1 MKRNPFHSG
10 AAFLRRIAWL
20 NIIVQLMFPLLSA
33 FTPATA
39 RVNISQTDINKTEKK
54 TIFTETYTLK
64 KGETASSVAKKYNL
78 TLDELHQL
86 NQQRF
91 FPHTFSHI
99 QAGEEID
106 VPHKK
111 SPFSVDNTN
120 NKNTDANTEKKLA
133 GQVYAGATVLSN
145 ENAAKSGERMLR
157 STATNQ
163 INHSVEQWLS
173 QFGTARVK
181 INSNNKLDGSAAD
194 ILIPLYDQKDAMLFT
209 QLGARNKDSRNTVN
223 VGIGFRTFNNNWM
236 YGVNSFLDNDI
247 TGKNRRISLG
257 AEAWTDYLK
266 LSANSYFGITD
277 WHQSRD
283 FNGYNERPADGYDIR
298 AEAYLPSYPQIGGK
312 LMYEKYRGENV
323 ALFGKENQQKNPYAA
338 TIGVNYT
345 PFPLLTVGTEHRTGK
360 GGQEDNNISLQLN
373 YSFGNSWQ
381 YHISPSALATH
392 RVVSGNR
399 YNLVER
405 NNHIVLDYQKKDEIQ
420 LTLPESIQGNTGD
433 TATVTASVT
442 GKHALER
449 IEWSAAPLV
458 AAGGK
463 LTPTSINTVAITLP
477 PYQHSGGNNTNHY
490 QLTAFAYDVE
500 GNQSNQAVTEIK
512 VDEQEISAA
521 RSTTTAT
528 PNILP
533 ADGQATSLIA
543 ITLRDNNNNPV
554 SGVASQLVLSTI
566 FTANTMQ
573 QRQIEANKDIH
584 IGTITESSAG
594 VYHSTLTAGS
604 QIGIVTIQPSI
615 NEQKLQTANVS
626 LIANENS
633 AAVTSLT
640 PDVATAQADNM
651 TPVTFTA
658 TVKDSSGHLAPNT
671 DISFT
676 TTDGTLSQTTA
687 ITNASGEA
695 TVSLTSATIGDITV
709 TAKVN
714 NNAADTGKSATVAFI
729 NANVVSLTPDVTTA
743 IADNFTPITFTATV
757 RDTLGNLVPNAD
769 VGFTNSSGTLSQPIA
784 ITNANGEATVSLTSA
799 TIGDITVTAKV

>member
-1 MKRNPFHSG
+1 MKRNPFHAG

-39 RVNISQTDINKTEKK
+39 HVNISQTDINKTEKK

-78 TLDELHQL
+78 TLDELRQL
-86 NQQRF
+86 NQQRS

-99 QAGEEID
+99 QAGQEID
-106 VPHKK
+106 VPHRK

-120 NKNTDANTEKKLA
+120 NKNTDANTEKNLA
-133 GQVYAGATVLSN
+133 SQVYAGATVLSN
-145 ENAAKSGERMLR
+145 ENVAKSGERMLR

-223 VGIGFRTFNNNWM
+223 VGMGFRTFNNNWM

-257 AEAWTDYLK
+257 AEAWADYLK
-266 LSANSYFGITD
+266 LSANSYFAITD

-433 TATVTASVT
+433 TATVTARVT

-477 PYQHSGGNNTNHY
+477 PYQHPGQNNTNHY

-528 PNILP
+528 PNILS

-573 QRQIEANKDIH
+573 QRQIEANKGIQ

-594 VYHSTLTAGS
+594 VYHSTLTAGT

-615 NEQKLQTANVS
+615 NEQKLQTASVS

-640 PDVATAQADNM
+640 PDVTTEQADNT

-658 TVKDSSGHLAPNT
+658 TVKDSSGHLVPNT
-671 DISFT
+671 D
-676 TTDGTLSQTTA
+676 
-687 ITNASGEA
+687 
-695 TVSLTSATIGDITV
+695 V
-709 TAKVN
+709 
-714 NNAADTGKSATVAFI
+714 
-729 NANVVSLTPDVTTA
+729 
-743 IADNFTPITFTATV
+743 
-757 RDTLGNLVPNAD
+757 
-769 VGFTNSSGTLSQPIA
+769 
-784 ITNANGEATVSLTSA
+784 
-799 TIGDITVTAKV
+799 

>member
-39 RVNISQTDINKTEKK
+39 HVNISQTDINKIENK
-54 TIFTETYTLK
+54 TIFTETYILK

-78 TLDELHQL
+78 TLDELRQL
-86 NQQRF
+86 NQQRS

-106 VPHKK
+106 VPHRK

-120 NKNTDANTEKKLA
+120 NKNTDANTEKNLA
-133 GQVYAGATVLSN
+133 SQVYAGATVLSN
-145 ENAAKSGERMLR
+145 ENVAKSGERMLR

-223 VGIGFRTFNNNWM
+223 VGMGFRTFNNNWM

-266 LSANSYFGITD
+266 LSTNSYFGITD

-323 ALFGKENQQKNPYAA
+323 ALFGKENQQKNPYAT

-345 PFPLLTVGTEHRTGK
+345 PFPLLTVGTEHRAGK
-360 GGQEDNNISLQLN
+360 GGHKDNNISLQLN

-381 YHISPSALATH
+381 YHISPSALTAH
-392 RVVSGNR
+392 RSVSGNR

-420 LTLPESIQGNTGD
+420 LTLPESIQGNAGD
-433 TATVTASVT
+433 TATVTARVT

-449 IEWSAAPLV
+449 IEWNAAPLV

-477 PYQHSGGNNTNHY
+477 PYQHLGQNNANHY

-500 GNQSNQAVTEIK
+500 GNQSNQAVTAIK
-512 VDEQEISAA
+512 VADQGISAA
-521 RSTTTAT
+521 HSTTTAT
-528 PNILP
+528 PNILL

-543 ITLRDNNNNPV
+543 ITLRDNNNNPI
-554 SGVASQLVLSTI
+554 SGVASQLVLSSS
-566 FTANTMQ
+566 FTANTTA
-573 QRQIEANKDIH
+573 QRNKIEANNKDIH

-594 VYHSTLTAGS
+594 VYHSTLTAGT
-604 QIGIVTIQPSI
+604 QVGIVAITPSI
-615 NEQKLQTANVS
+615 NEQKLQAVDIS
-626 LIANENS
+626 LITNVNA
-633 AAVTSLT
+633 
-640 PDVATAQADNM
+640 
-651 TPVTFTA
+651 A
-658 TVKDSSGHLAPNT
+658 TVFN
-671 DISFT
+671 
-676 TTDGTLSQTTA
+676 
-687 ITNASGEA
+687 
-695 TVSLTSATIGDITV
+695 
-709 TAKVN
+709 
-714 NNAADTGKSATVAFI
+714 
-729 NANVVSLTPDVTTA
+729 LTPDVTTA
-743 IADNFTPITFTATV
+743 PADDKTPVVFTAVVKDSGGNVVSNASV
-757 RDTLGNLVPNAD
+757 R
-769 VGFTNSSGTLSQPIA
+769 
-784 ITNANGEATVSLTSA
+784 
-799 TIGDITVTAKV
+799 